1 MAGDHV
7 PQGPR
12 LRAPAGPAHSGRAV
26 GSAPA
31 LRASHMLPVVLLP
44 VIPLPVVLLPVIP
57 LPVVPLPAAGPTA
70 PRRPAGRSYRADMTG
85 SWPAR
90 TMTAIPAAAIRT
102 APAIIS
108 ARQPVPPST
117 TSTGN
122 PPTEPTGAATPCP
135 P

>member
-7 PQGPR
+7 PQAPR

-31 LRASHMLPVVLLP
+31 LSASHMLPVVLLP
-44 VIPLPVVLLPVIP
+44 TVLLPVIP
-57 LPVVPLPAAGPTA
+57 LPAVPLPAAGPTA

-90 TMTAIPAAAIRT
+90 TMTAKPAAAIRT

-108 ARQPVPPST
+108 ARQPVPPS
-117 TSTGN
+117 
-122 PPTEPTGAATPCP
+122 
-135 P
+135 

>member
-7 PQGPR
+7 PQAPR

-31 LRASHMLPVVLLP
+31 LSASHM
-44 VIPLPVVLLPVIP
+44 LPVVLLPVIP

-102 APAIIS
+102 APTIIS
-108 ARQPVPPST
+108 ARQPGPPST
-117 TSTGN
+117 T
-122 PPTEPTGAATPCP
+122 
-135 P
+135 

>member
-7 PQGPR
+7 PQAPR

-31 LRASHMLPVVLLP
+31 LSASHMLPVVLLP
-44 VIPLPVVLLPVIP
+44 VVLLPVVLLPVIP
-57 LPVVPLPAAGPTA
+57 LAVIPLPAVPLPAAGPTA

-85 SWPAR
+85 SRPAR
-90 TMTAIPAAAIRT
+90 TMTAKPAAAIRT

-117 TSTGN
+117 T
-122 PPTEPTGAATPCP
+122 
-135 P
+135 

>member
-1 MAGDHV
+1 MARDHV
-7 PQGPR
+7 PQAPR

-31 LRASHMLPVVLLP
+31 LSASHMLLVVLLPTVLLP
-44 VIPLPVVLLPVIP
+44 VIPPLVIP

-117 TSTGN
+117 T
-122 PPTEPTGAATPCP
+122 
-135 P
+135 

>member
-7 PQGPR
+7 PQAPR

-31 LRASHMLPVVLLP
+31 LSASHMLPVVLLP
-44 VIPLPVVLLPVIP
+44 VVLLPVIP
-57 LPVVPLPAAGPTA
+57 LAVIPLPAVPLPAAGPTA

-90 TMTAIPAAAIRT
+90 TMTAKPAAGSRT
-102 APAIIS
+102 APALVHP
-108 ARQPVPPST
+108 RQPVPPGT
-117 TSTGN
+117 T
-122 PPTEPTGAATPCP
+122 
-135 P
+135 

>member
-7 PQGPR
+7 PQAPR

-31 LRASHMLPVVLLP
+31 LSASHMLLVVLLP
-44 VIPLPVVLLPVIP
+44 TVLLSVIPLLVIP
-57 LPVVPLPAAGPTA
+57 LPVVPLPTDGPTA

-85 SWPAR
+85 SWSAR

-117 TSTGN
+117 T
-122 PPTEPTGAATPCP
+122 
-135 P
+135 